1 LLNKTDN
8 VVAAIAADILHS
20 TILSL
25 ILTAFSGAASKQTS
39 PFWSLKD
46 KPIIMNFTDYSAGF
60 LLGLS
65 LIIAIGSQNAFVLK
79 QGLKREHIF
88 FVCLFCA
95 VSDAILIS
103 AGVAGFGAVTAQY
116 PQVVNIAKIAGVIFL
131 LGYGLQ
137 SLYASVR
144 LSHALTIDGQVVT
157 SLKKAL
163 LLCFGFTWLNPHV
176 YLDTLVLVGMVSTSA
191 SSKLAFAVGAL
202 SASFFF
208 FFALGYGARLL
219 RPLFAKP
226 KAWNILDALVGFL
239 MLYLAWHLYQ
249 S

>member
-1 LLNKTDN
+1 MNAPDY
-8 VVAAIAADILHS
+8 
-20 TILSL
+20 LS
-25 ILTAFSGAASKQTS
+25 
-39 PFWSLKD
+39 
-46 KPIIMNFTDYSAGF
+46 GF
-60 LLGLS
+60 LLALS

-95 VSDAILIS
+95 VSDALLIS
-103 AGVAGFGAVTAQY
+103 AGVGGFGAVTARY
-116 PQVVNIAKIAGVIFL
+116 PHVIDIAKIAGVLFL

-144 LSHALTIDGQVVT
+144 VSHALTVEGQVVS

-176 YLDTLVLVGMVSTSA
+176 YLDTLVLVGMVSTGA
-191 SSKLAFAVGAL
+191 ASKLTFAIGAI

-226 KAWNILDALVGFL
+226 KAWNILDALVGLL

>member
-1 LLNKTDN
+1 MYTPDF
-8 VVAAIAADILHS
+8 
-20 TILSL
+20 LS
-25 ILTAFSGAASKQTS
+25 
-39 PFWSLKD
+39 
-46 KPIIMNFTDYSAGF
+46 GF

-95 VSDAILIS
+95 LSDAILIS
-103 AGVAGFGAVTAQY
+103 AGVGGFGAVTARY
-116 PQVVNIAKIAGVIFL
+116 PHIVDVAKFAGVVFL

-144 LSHALTIDGQVVT
+144 LSQALTVEGQVVS

-176 YLDTLVLVGMVSTSA
+176 YLDTLVLVGMVSTGA
-191 SSKLAFAVGAL
+191 SSKVVFAAGAV

-208 FFALGYGARLL
+208 FFALAYGARLL
-219 RPLFAKP
+219 KPLFTKP
-226 KAWNILDALVGFL
+226 KAWNILDALVGIL
-239 MLYLAWHLYQ
+239 MLYLAWHLYH

>member
-1 LLNKTDN
+1 MYAPDF
-8 VVAAIAADILHS
+8 
-20 TILSL
+20 LS
-25 ILTAFSGAASKQTS
+25 
-39 PFWSLKD
+39 
-46 KPIIMNFTDYSAGF
+46 GF

-95 VSDAILIS
+95 LSDAILIS
-103 AGVAGFGAVTAQY
+103 AGVGGFGAVTARY
-116 PQVVNIAKIAGVIFL
+116 PHIVDVAKFAGVVFL

-137 SLYASVR
+137 SLYASVC
-144 LSHALTIDGQVVT
+144 LSQALTVEGQVVS

-176 YLDTLVLVGMVSTSA
+176 YLDTLVLVGMVSTGA
-191 SSKLAFAVGAL
+191 SSKVVFAAGAV

-219 RPLFAKP
+219 KPLFTKP
-226 KAWNILDALVGFL
+226 KAWNILDALVGIL
-239 MLYLAWHLYQ
+239 MLYLAWHLYH

>member
-1 LLNKTDN
+1 
-8 VVAAIAADILHS
+8 
-20 TILSL
+20 
-25 ILTAFSGAASKQTS
+25 
-39 PFWSLKD
+39 
-46 KPIIMNFTDYSAGF
+46 MNAPDYISGF

-79 QGLKREHIF
+79 QGLRREHIF
-88 FVCLFCA
+88 FICLFCA
-95 VSDAILIS
+95 LSDAFLIT

-116 PQVVNIAKIAGVIFL
+116 PQVINVAKFAGIVFL

-144 LSHALTIDGQVVT
+144 LSHALTVDGQTVT

-176 YLDTLVLVGMVSTSA
+176 YLDTLVLVGMVSTGA
-191 SSKLAFAVGAL
+191 SSKLAFATGAV

-219 RPLFAKP
+219 KPLFAKP
-226 KAWNILDALVGFL
+226 KARNILDALIGIL
-239 MLYLAWHLYQ
+239 MFYLAWHLYQ

>member
-1 LLNKTDN
+1 
-8 VVAAIAADILHS
+8 
-20 TILSL
+20 
-25 ILTAFSGAASKQTS
+25 
-39 PFWSLKD
+39 
-46 KPIIMNFTDYSAGF
+46 MNAPDYISGF

-95 VSDAILIS
+95 VSDALLIS
-103 AGVAGFGAVTAQY
+103 AGVGGFGAVTARY
-116 PQVVNIAKIAGVIFL
+116 PHVIDIAKIAGVLFL

-144 LSHALTIDGQVVT
+144 VSHALTVEGQVVS

-176 YLDTLVLVGMVSTSA
+176 YLDTLVLVGMVSTGA
-191 SSKLAFAVGAL
+191 ASKLTFAIGAI

-219 RPLFAKP
+219 RPLFEKP
-226 KAWNILDALVGFL
+226 KALNILDALVGLL

>member
-1 LLNKTDN
+1 MYTPDF
-8 VVAAIAADILHS
+8 
-20 TILSL
+20 LS
-25 ILTAFSGAASKQTS
+25 
-39 PFWSLKD
+39 
-46 KPIIMNFTDYSAGF
+46 GF

-95 VSDAILIS
+95 LSDAILIS
-103 AGVAGFGAVTAQY
+103 AGVGGFGAVTARY
-116 PQVVNIAKIAGVIFL
+116 PHIVDVAKFAGVVFL

-144 LSHALTIDGQVVT
+144 LSQALTVEGQVVS

-176 YLDTLVLVGMVSTSA
+176 YLDTLVLVGMVSTGA
-191 SSKLAFAVGAL
+191 SSKLVFAAGAV

-219 RPLFAKP
+219 KPLFAKP
-226 KAWNILDALVGFL
+226 KAWNVLDALVGIL
-239 MLYLAWHLYQ
+239 MLYLAWHLYH

>member
-1 LLNKTDN
+1 
-8 VVAAIAADILHS
+8 
-20 TILSL
+20 
-25 ILTAFSGAASKQTS
+25 
-39 PFWSLKD
+39 
-46 KPIIMNFTDYSAGF
+46 MNAPDYISGF

-95 VSDAILIS
+95 VSDALLIS
-103 AGVAGFGAVTAQY
+103 AGVGGFGAVTARY
-116 PQVVNIAKIAGVIFL
+116 PHVIDIAKIAGVLFL

-144 LSHALTIDGQVVT
+144 VSHALTVEGQVVS

-176 YLDTLVLVGMVSTSA
+176 YLDTLVLVGMVSTGA
-191 SSKLAFAVGAL
+191 ASKLTFAIGAI

-219 RPLFAKP
+219 RPLFEKP
-226 KAWNILDALVGFL
+226 KAWNILDALSL
-239 MLYLAWHLYQ
+239 IHI
-249 S
+249 

>member
-1 LLNKTDN
+1 
-8 VVAAIAADILHS
+8 
-20 TILSL
+20 
-25 ILTAFSGAASKQTS
+25 
-39 PFWSLKD
+39 
-46 KPIIMNFTDYSAGF
+46 MNAPDYISGF

-95 VSDAILIS
+95 VSDAFLIS
-103 AGVAGFGAVTAQY
+103 AGVGGFGAVTARY
-116 PQVVNIAKIAGVIFL
+116 PHVIDIAKISGVIFL

-137 SLYASVR
+137 SLYASVHV
-144 LSHALTIDGQVVT
+144 SHALTIEGQVVT

-176 YLDTLVLVGMVSTSA
+176 YLDTLVLVGMVSTGA
-191 SSKLAFAVGAL
+191 SSKLTFAAGAI

-219 RPLFAKP
+219 RPLFEKP
-226 KAWNILDALVGFL
+226 KAWNILDALVGLL

>member
-1 LLNKTDN
+1 MYTPDF
-8 VVAAIAADILHS
+8 
-20 TILSL
+20 LS
-25 ILTAFSGAASKQTS
+25 
-39 PFWSLKD
+39 
-46 KPIIMNFTDYSAGF
+46 GF

-95 VSDAILIS
+95 LSDAILIS
-103 AGVAGFGAVTAQY
+103 AGVGGFGAVTARY
-116 PQVVNIAKIAGVIFL
+116 PHIVDVAKFAGVVFL

-144 LSHALTIDGQVVT
+144 LSQALTVEGQVVS

-176 YLDTLVLVGMVSTSA
+176 YLDTLVLVGMVSTGA
-191 SSKLAFAVGAL
+191 SSKVVFAAGAV

-219 RPLFAKP
+219 KPLFAKP
-226 KAWNILDALVGFL
+226 KAWNVLDALVGIL

>member
-1 LLNKTDN
+1 MYAPDF
-8 VVAAIAADILHS
+8 
-20 TILSL
+20 LS
-25 ILTAFSGAASKQTS
+25 
-39 PFWSLKD
+39 
-46 KPIIMNFTDYSAGF
+46 GF

-95 VSDAILIS
+95 LSDAILIS
-103 AGVAGFGAVTAQY
+103 AGVGGFGAVTARY
-116 PQVVNIAKIAGVIFL
+116 PHIIDVAKFAGVVFL

-144 LSHALTIDGQVVT
+144 LSQALTVEGQVVS

-176 YLDTLVLVGMVSTSA
+176 YLDTLVLVGMVSTGA
-191 SSKLAFAVGAL
+191 SSKVVFAAGAV

-219 RPLFAKP
+219 KPLFAKP
-226 KAWNILDALVGFL
+226 KAWNILDALVGIL

>member
-1 LLNKTDN
+1 M
-8 VVAAIAADILHS
+8 
-20 TILSL
+20 
-25 ILTAFSGAASKQTS
+25 
-39 PFWSLKD
+39 
-46 KPIIMNFTDYSAGF
+46 IMNAPDYLSGF

-95 VSDAILIS
+95 ISDAILIS
-103 AGVAGFGAVTAQY
+103 AGVGGFGAVTVRY
-116 PQVVNIAKIAGVIFL
+116 PQVVNIAKFAGVLFL

-144 LSHALTIDGQVVT
+144 LSHSMSVDGQVVT

-176 YLDTLVLVGMVSTSA
+176 YLDTLVLVGMVSTGA
-191 SSKLAFAVGAL
+191 SSKLVFAAGAV

-226 KAWNILDALVGFL
+226 KAWNVLDALVGVL
-239 MLYLAWHLYQ
+239 MLYLAWHLY
-249 S
+249 SS

>member
-1 LLNKTDN
+1 MYAPDF
-8 VVAAIAADILHS
+8 
-20 TILSL
+20 LS
-25 ILTAFSGAASKQTS
+25 
-39 PFWSLKD
+39 
-46 KPIIMNFTDYSAGF
+46 GF

-95 VSDAILIS
+95 LSDAILIS
-103 AGVAGFGAVTAQY
+103 AGVGGFGAVTARY
-116 PQVVNIAKIAGVIFL
+116 PHIVDVAKFAGVVFL

-144 LSHALTIDGQVVT
+144 LSQALTVEGQVVS

-176 YLDTLVLVGMVSTSA
+176 YLDTLVLVGMVSTGA
-191 SSKLAFAVGAL
+191 SSKLVFAAGAV

-219 RPLFAKP
+219 KPLFAKP
-226 KAWNILDALVGFL
+226 KAWNVLDALVGIL
-239 MLYLAWHLYQ
+239 MLYLAWHLYH

>member
-1 LLNKTDN
+1 MYAPDF
-8 VVAAIAADILHS
+8 
-20 TILSL
+20 LS
-25 ILTAFSGAASKQTS
+25 
-39 PFWSLKD
+39 
-46 KPIIMNFTDYSAGF
+46 GF

-95 VSDAILIS
+95 LSDAILIS
-103 AGVAGFGAVTAQY
+103 AGVGGFGAVTARY
-116 PQVVNIAKIAGVIFL
+116 PHIVDVAKFAGVVFL

-144 LSHALTIDGQVVT
+144 LSQSLTVEGQVVS

-176 YLDTLVLVGMVSTSA
+176 YLDTLVLVGMVSTGA
-191 SSKLAFAVGAL
+191 SSKVVFAAGAI

-219 RPLFAKP
+219 KPLFAKP
-226 KAWNILDALVGFL
+226 KAWNVLDALVGIL

>member
-1 LLNKTDN
+1 MYAPDF
-8 VVAAIAADILHS
+8 
-20 TILSL
+20 LS
-25 ILTAFSGAASKQTS
+25 
-39 PFWSLKD
+39 
-46 KPIIMNFTDYSAGF
+46 GF

-95 VSDAILIS
+95 LSDAILIS
-103 AGVAGFGAVTAQY
+103 AGVGGFGAVTARY
-116 PQVVNIAKIAGVIFL
+116 PHIVDVAKFAGVVFL

-144 LSHALTIDGQVVT
+144 LSQALTVEGQVVS

-176 YLDTLVLVGMVSTSA
+176 YLDTLVLVGMVSTGA
-191 SSKLAFAVGAL
+191 SSKVMFAAGAV

-219 RPLFAKP
+219 KPLFAKP
-226 KAWNILDALVGFL
+226 KAWNVLDALVGIL

>member
-1 LLNKTDN
+1 MHASDF
-8 VVAAIAADILHS
+8 
-20 TILSL
+20 LS
-25 ILTAFSGAASKQTS
+25 
-39 PFWSLKD
+39 
-46 KPIIMNFTDYSAGF
+46 GF

-95 VSDAILIS
+95 LSDAILIS
-103 AGVAGFGAVTAQY
+103 AGVGGFGAVTARY
-116 PQVVNIAKIAGVIFL
+116 PHIVDVAKFAGVVFL

-144 LSHALTIDGQVVT
+144 LSQALTVEGQVVS

-176 YLDTLVLVGMVSTSA
+176 YLDTLVLVGMVSTGA
-191 SSKLAFAVGAL
+191 SSKVVFAAGAV

-219 RPLFAKP
+219 KPLFAKP
-226 KAWNILDALVGFL
+226 KAWNVLDALVGIL

>member
-1 LLNKTDN
+1 MYAPDF
-8 VVAAIAADILHS
+8 
-20 TILSL
+20 LS
-25 ILTAFSGAASKQTS
+25 
-39 PFWSLKD
+39 
-46 KPIIMNFTDYSAGF
+46 GF

-95 VSDAILIS
+95 LSDAILIS
-103 AGVAGFGAVTAQY
+103 AGVGGFGAVTARY
-116 PQVVNIAKIAGVIFL
+116 PHIVDVAKFAGVVFL

-144 LSHALTIDGQVVT
+144 LSQALTVEGQVVS

-176 YLDTLVLVGMVSTSA
+176 YLDTLVLVGMVSTGA
-191 SSKLAFAVGAL
+191 SSKVVFAAGAV

-219 RPLFAKP
+219 KPLFAKP
-226 KAWNILDALVGFL
+226 KAWNILDALVGIL